1 MRTKV
6 VVAGALVAVLV
17 LAGVAGTAV
26 VLAQGPTPTAP
37 NRANFEQLFWQALAN
52 KLGISVPTLQQDFAD
67 ARKDAVN
74 QAVKQGLITQAQA
87 DQMLQRLQNVPL
99 GNSGFMRGFK
109 QGVQRGLGQGQLR
122 GFFGPDVLEAIAG
135 VLKMQPGDVTTALR
149 GGKTLADLAKQQNVD
164 AAKVQVAIADAEKAA
179 LDRAVKDGLITQA
192 QADQRKA
199 QIDPTK
205 IDLTQKSLGRGP
217 FKRQ

>member
-6 VVAGALVAVLV
+6 VVAVALVMVLV
-17 LAGVAGTAV
+17 LAGIAGTAV
-26 VLAQGPTPTAP
+26 VLAQGPTPTPP
-37 NRANFEQLFWQALAN
+37 NRANLAQLFWQALAG
-52 KLGISVPTLQQDFAD
+52 KLGISVPTLQQDITD
-67 ARKDAVN
+67 ARKDAIN

-87 DQMLQRLQNVPL
+87 DKMLQHLQNVPF
-99 GNSGFMRGFK
+99 GNPGFMRGFK

-122 GFFGPDVLEAIAG
+122 GFFGPDVLEAAAS
-135 VLKMQPGDVTTALR
+135 VLKMQPGDVTTGLR

-217 FKRQ
+217 FKR